1 MDISLFFTKTIKPTK
16 EGKLKAMR
24 PFVITTDSNSDLP
37 VSYIQAHSTTIIPQY
52 YSFGDTVYGDELN
65 MEPSEFY
72 ERMKNGELPGSQ
84 ANNPTVIRDRFE
96 ALLQKGYDILHVAFS
111 SALSGSYNNVCV
123 TARDLMDDYPDS
135 RIVVID
141 SLNVS
146 LSEAIMV
153 MQGDLYREAG
163 HTLEETAA
171 FLEEFKTHMNVQ
183 FTVDDLFH
191 LQRGGRVSKTTAVV
205 GSALNLKPFLY
216 VNAEGKL
223 TSAGTVRGRKKSL
236 RKLVDRMKE
245 TLPEHPDYSIPV
257 GIVHGNCPEDA
268 KLVADY
274 VRSETG
280 FTDIII
286 NDISPSI
293 GTHAGPGAI
302 GILYYGNAKEN

>member
-1 MDISLFFTKTIKPTK
+1 
-16 EGKLKAMR
+16 MR

-37 VSYIQAHSTTIIPQY
+37 ASYIQAHSTTIIPQY

-65 MEPSEFY
+65 MEPAEFY

-84 ANNPTVIRDRFE
+84 ANNPAVIRDRFE
-96 ALLQKGYDILHVAFS
+96 ALLQQGYDILHVAFS

-123 TARDLMDDYPDS
+123 TARELMEDYPES
-135 RIVVID
+135 RIEVID

-171 FLEEFKTHMNVQ
+171 YLEEFKTHMNVQ

-245 TLPEHPDYSIPV
+245 TLPDPCDPSIPV
-257 GIVHGNCPEDA
+257 GSVHGNCREDA
-268 KLVADY
+268 ELVADY

-302 GILYYGNAKEN
+302 GILYYGNVKEQ